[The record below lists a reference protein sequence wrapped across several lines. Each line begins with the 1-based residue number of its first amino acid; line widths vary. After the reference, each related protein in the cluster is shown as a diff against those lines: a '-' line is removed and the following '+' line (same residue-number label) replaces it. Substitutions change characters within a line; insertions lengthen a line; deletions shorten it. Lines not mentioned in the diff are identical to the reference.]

1 MRHYRLTN
9 QERAGSGF
17 TDQFVIDGKELSAA
31 ATTQTIDLATLTS
44 AFVDD
49 GVVVRLDAKFAAGTS
64 GPAGNVK
71 IEVGTNGDIDYFV
84 AQSGDLVAGAVGLLH
99 GPVALGEGVAN
110 RYGTVIS
117 SSTILQAKFTS
128 SSGTFASTTGNT
140 GQFSIFMRIV
150 QSDDLGYDQS

>member
-17 TDQFVIDGKELSAA
+17 TDQFVIDGKELDAA
-31 ATTQTIDLATLTS
+31 QVTQTINLATLTS

-64 GPAGNVK
+64 GPVTTVK
-71 IEVGTNGDIDYFV
+71 VEIGKDADPDYFV
-84 AQSGDLVAGAVGLLH
+84 ASTADLVAGAVGLLH
-99 GPVALGEGVAN
+99 GPVALANTVAN
-110 RYGTVIS
+110 RYGTVVS
-117 SSTILQAKFTS
+117 SSSVLKAKFTS
-128 SSGTFASTTGNT
+128 ASGTFASTTENT